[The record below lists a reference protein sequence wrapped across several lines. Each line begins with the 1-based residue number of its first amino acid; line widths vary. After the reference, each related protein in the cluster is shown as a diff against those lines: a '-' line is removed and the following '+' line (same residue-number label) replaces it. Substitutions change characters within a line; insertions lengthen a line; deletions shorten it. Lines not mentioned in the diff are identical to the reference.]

1 MSQDEKSERNESRKR
16 YVIHKRNEY
25 GSGKKKKQQTWAI
38 NEGGTHQ
45 SAEELL
51 LALAQKITVWNW

>member
-1 MSQDEKSERNESRKR
+1 MKKVREMNPGKGMSFTREMNTAVER
-16 YVIHKRNEY
+16 
-25 GSGKKKKQQTWAI
+25 KKKTWAI

>member
-1 MSQDEKSERNESRKR
+1 MKKAERNESRKR

-25 GSGKKKKQQTWAI
+25 GSRKKKKKNKTWAT
-38 NEGGTHQ
+38 NEGAAHQ

-51 LALAQKITVWNW
+51 LALAQRITVWNW

>member
-1 MSQDEKSERNESRKR
+1 MSQDEKSERNESWKM

-25 GSGKKKKQQTWAI
+25 GSGKKKQKQTWAI
-38 NEGGTHQ
+38 NEGPPHQ